1 MASSYLMKLGEYTF
15 SIDSA
20 AYQSLSRT
28 TEFRWRSQA
37 RVGRLPAQQFIGPGL
52 GSCLS
57 EQCANPALRVETQVF
72 TVVND
77 SAALDFNDFAYRGG
91 KLDGYHQ
98 PGSVT

>member
-37 RVGRLPAQQFIGPGL
+37 RVGRLPAQQFIGPGRETVEFRL
-52 GSCLS
+52 
-57 EQCANPALRVETQVF
+57 QLRRYGE
-72 TVVND
+72 D
-77 SAALDFNDFAYRGG
+77 A
-91 KLDGYHQ
+91 
-98 PGSVT
+98 